1 MGRFCVLRV
10 GAAISRPQTLRKSN
24 GRIIS
29 APTLYSYDQYSRAS
43 GVEIASMAGSPS
55 QSYNYDTLGRTSS
68 VVNQYSENGAVTQ
81 SYTYVTHNGNQ
92 TGLVETIS
100 YTKNGESVLPTLHYE
115 YDAKGNITSIYENEV
130 LKAEY
135 EYDALNRLI
144 TEFDYSVNIYASYVY
159 NGYGNMLCKSDAL
172 DTVEFE
178 YDSPSSGNAV
188 SKYGDYTMTY
198 DEIGNPISYKGY
210 SMAWT
215 KAKQLASVSGNG
227 ITMSFKYDSN
237 GIRTL
242 KRVNGVD
249 TEFTYAGTT
258 LVSQKTG
265 NEIINFAYT
274 AGGAPYGFT
283 YNGTNYFY
291 LLNLQGDIIGIY
303 DSNGDVVVKY
313 AYDSWGQL
321 MSITGTLADTIGV
334 KNPLRYRG
342 YYYDTETKLYY
353 LQSRYYD
360 PETCH
365 FISMDSYFVAGDYIN
380 GMNMYAYCLNN
391 PVMYV
396 DPSGCMSEFAFEVMK
411 IVSFVMNTAG
421 PIITFM
427 SPFITMSTELE
438 MSTYEILL
446 LTIQVGNYSDLSY
459 VVDVMYKGKSAS
471 TLSEEEQDKYKNIG
485 MCKAYSN
492 KNVCLEIAK
501 WYTWVDGGTTQEAV
515 AQEIYAHALVHY
527 YSEDVLNYIG
537 ILKKYDPYQ
546 YYSVPQYALM
556 EAAITS
562 IDSHAG
568 SIDLGGDGIFD
579 KAGVALFPFVW
590 NYF

>member
-1 MGRFCVLRV
+1 
-10 GAAISRPQTLRKSN
+10 
-24 GRIIS
+24 
-29 APTLYSYDQYSRAS
+29 
-43 GVEIASMAGSPS
+43 
-55 QSYNYDTLGRTSS
+55 
-68 VVNQYSENGAVTQ
+68 
-81 SYTYVTHNGNQ
+81 
-92 TGLVETIS
+92 
-100 YTKNGESVLPTLHYE
+100 
-115 YDAKGNITSIYENEV
+115 
-130 LKAEY
+130 
-135 EYDALNRLI
+135 
-144 TEFDYSVNIYASYVY
+144 
-159 NGYGNMLCKSDAL
+159 
-172 DTVEFE
+172 
-178 YDSPSSGNAV
+178 
-188 SKYGDYTMTY
+188 MTY

-313 AYDSWGQL
+313 AYDTWGQP

-391 PVMYV
+391 PVMYS
-396 DPSGCMSEFAFEVMK
+396 DHSGYEAVAAIDYAAF
-411 IVSFVMNTAG
+411 
-421 PIITFM
+421 FM
-427 SPFITMSTELE
+427 
-438 MSTYEILL
+438 
-446 LTIQVGNYSDLSY
+446 
-459 VVDVMYKGKSAS
+459 S
-471 TLSEEEQDKYKNIG
+471 TLSSIIASASPLVIFFGVIALAAIAAEMLVENIVISQPRTVSKTKELADVTVK
-485 MCKAYSN
+485 KAPTRKDYQLAY
-492 KNVCLEIAK
+492 VGA
-501 WYTWVDGGTTQEAV
+501 DGVLVKTGSKMTFTE
-515 AQEIYAHALVHY
+515 ALVALGVTGATNSLSERYKFKIKKASGAVRSLESDGKDWGIYTDSQYSAKALAMVFGSNDPPEVHGSGYYGHY
-527 YSEDVLNYIG
+527 HDSTHSFHIWYGEPLYYNY
-537 ILKKYDPYQ
+537 
-546 YYSVPQYALM
+546 
-556 EAAITS
+556 
-562 IDSHAG
+562 
-568 SIDLGGDGIFD
+568 
-579 KAGVALFPFVW
+579 
-590 NYF
+590 

>member
-1 MGRFCVLRV
+1 
-10 GAAISRPQTLRKSN
+10 
-24 GRIIS
+24 
-29 APTLYSYDQYSRAS
+29 
-43 GVEIASMAGSPS
+43 
-55 QSYNYDTLGRTSS
+55 
-68 VVNQYSENGAVTQ
+68 
-81 SYTYVTHNGNQ
+81 
-92 TGLVETIS
+92 
-100 YTKNGESVLPTLHYE
+100 
-115 YDAKGNITSIYENEV
+115 
-130 LKAEY
+130 
-135 EYDALNRLI
+135 
-144 TEFDYSVNIYASYVY
+144 
-159 NGYGNMLCKSDAL
+159 
-172 DTVEFE
+172 
-178 YDSPSSGNAV
+178 
-188 SKYGDYTMTY
+188 MTY

-396 DPSGCMSEFAFEVMK
+396 DPTGCAPNFSNIVNNIYILCIKVLFRAGIENLEAVGLFFDALDTAASENPEQNLEFHNLKYISVYTTKTDGGLTKYELTFSASRTPNGQESIYTAQYCYGTGNQWLDSYYYYKETWHPVVELVDFWLGSLPFIGVGYSYRGLIDSVYVTGYEAALANMFFTAKNNDLENSYCVMVS
-411 IVSFVMNTAG
+411 IVSMADMQPVYIA
-421 PIITFM
+421 
-427 SPFITMSTELE
+427 E
-438 MSTYEILL
+438 MVRMT
-446 LTIQVGNYSDLSY
+446 
-459 VVDVMYKGKSAS
+459 
-471 TLSEEEQDKYKNIG
+471 
-485 MCKAYSN
+485 
-492 KNVCLEIAK
+492 
-501 WYTWVDGGTTQEAV
+501 
-515 AQEIYAHALVHY
+515 
-527 YSEDVLNYIG
+527 
-537 ILKKYDPYQ
+537 
-546 YYSVPQYALM
+546 
-556 EAAITS
+556 
-562 IDSHAG
+562 
-568 SIDLGGDGIFD
+568 
-579 KAGVALFPFVW
+579 
-590 NYF
+590 

>member
-1 MGRFCVLRV
+1 MRV
-10 GAAISRPQTLRKSN
+10 GAIHESPANSAQIQFYIVGAHLCVRP
-24 GRIIS
+24 
-29 APTLYSYDQYSRAS
+29 
-43 GVEIASMAGSPS
+43 EINARV
-55 QSYNYDTLGRTSS
+55 D
-68 VVNQYSENGAVTQ
+68 
-81 SYTYVTHNGNQ
+81 
-92 TGLVETIS
+92 
-100 YTKNGESVLPTLHYE
+100 
-115 YDAKGNITSIYENEV
+115 
-130 LKAEY
+130 
-135 EYDALNRLI
+135 
-144 TEFDYSVNIYASYVY
+144 
-159 NGYGNMLCKSDAL
+159 LC
-172 DTVEFE
+172 

-265 NEIINFAYT
+265 NEIMNFAYT

-396 DPSGCMSEFAFEVMK
+396 DPTGCMSESAFELMKLVNFAVNALSVFQKMLDVIFGETPVESSPAPEGVDITEKLNKVMK
-411 IVSFVMNTAG
+411 ANAKDMSDYRKSHSYLESVMFFVENVRTGGEWDYKNHLDPNTTYIYNNNG
-421 PIITFM
+421 VYV
-427 SPFITMSTELE
+427 ELRYDDIGNINFGYVGRILFSE
-438 MSTYEILL
+438 EILCMGAGAYQL
-446 LTIQVGNYSDLSY
+446 IGGPRNWGISSYFDDPRDQWAIRYGYSLWD
-459 VVDVMYKGKSAS
+459 
-471 TLSEEEQDKYKNIG
+471 N
-485 MCKAYSN
+485 
-492 KNVCLEIAK
+492 
-501 WYTWVDGGTTQEAV
+501 GG
-515 AQEIYAHALVHY
+515 I
-527 YSEDVLNYIG
+527 
-537 ILKKYDPYQ
+537 
-546 YYSVPQYALM
+546 
-556 EAAITS
+556 
-562 IDSHAG
+562 
-568 SIDLGGDGIFD
+568 
-579 KAGVALFPFVW
+579 
-590 NYF
+590 

>member
-1 MGRFCVLRV
+1 MRV
-10 GAAISRPQTLRKSN
+10 GAIHESPANSAQIQFYIVGAHLCVRP
-24 GRIIS
+24 
-29 APTLYSYDQYSRAS
+29 
-43 GVEIASMAGSPS
+43 EINARV
-55 QSYNYDTLGRTSS
+55 D
-68 VVNQYSENGAVTQ
+68 
-81 SYTYVTHNGNQ
+81 
-92 TGLVETIS
+92 
-100 YTKNGESVLPTLHYE
+100 
-115 YDAKGNITSIYENEV
+115 
-130 LKAEY
+130 
-135 EYDALNRLI
+135 
-144 TEFDYSVNIYASYVY
+144 
-159 NGYGNMLCKSDAL
+159 LC
-172 DTVEFE
+172 

-210 SMAWT
+210 SMVWT

-396 DPSGCMSEFAFEVMK
+396 DPTGYEAED
-411 IVSFVMNTAG
+411 
-421 PIITFM
+421 
-427 SPFITMSTELE
+427 PFIQVLEDLLWLLLYASYIEEYAEKTGKDVNAFFDFLGRVVDEDDSLDDVVKAVRIGYEVLNGDPWWLYSGSAGTFLDLLE
-438 MSTYEILL
+438 MSGKYIHP
-446 LTIQVGNYSDLSY
+446 IVGESANAVQLYTSLMADIYNPLMFNDEVTKNMLIHVADIAGGIGISTFSVELGLAVTAATGGNVIVGGLVGFAFY
-459 VVDVMYKGKSAS
+459 V
-471 TLSEEEQDKYKNIG
+471 
-485 MCKAYSN
+485 
-492 KNVCLEIAK
+492 
-501 WYTWVDGGTTQEAV
+501 GGTVVWDE
-515 AQEIYAHALVHY
+515 
-527 YSEDVLNYIG
+527 
-537 ILKKYDPYQ
+537 
-546 YYSVPQYALM
+546 
-556 EAAITS
+556 
-562 IDSHAG
+562 
-568 SIDLGGDGIFD
+568 
-579 KAGVALFPFVW
+579 FV
-590 NYF
+590 NA